1 MNSRVGGAQQPV
13 SASRPAGESLIPNTN
28 RSKIP
33 RFSTLQPSLGS
44 VINNRWELQ
53 QTKRQQFE
61 AFRCSVRTMYCAL
74 SGYRELL
81 QTDRQTAAA
90 AHARGQQPNTKSV
103 VTDLPCY
110 SLVNNAN
117 GTV

>member
-13 SASRPAGESLIPNTN
+13 SAFRPAGGSLIPNTN

-53 QTKRQQFE
+53 QTKRQQFG

-74 SGYRELL
+74 SGYPELL
-81 QTDRQTAAA
+81 QTTDSSSCSCTWRAAK
-90 AHARGQQPNTKSV
+90 HEGCCHWSSLLFTCQQR
-103 VTDLPCY
+103 
-110 SLVNNAN
+110 
-117 GTV
+117 